1 MLIFIKLLVY
11 LLLWLLRKVFE
22 YYFPGEECE
31 NIKYWMDWLA
41 EGLFFNDWITITIET
56 YIEFLIAGYFG
67 IWFGPAELRY
77 YGDYLSLV
85 LSYSCLTLALIFF
98 PCLIGLVWN
107 KRSQALQSRR
117 YTDYIG
123 VLYDGYKT
131 KHRRVPIYLLNLTV
145 RRINCV
151 AAGLFMRNSYWD
163 GLSYCYVL
171 IFVFMWPSTIVA
183 RLRIRRSRFEN
194 RVELANEWF
203 IVSCAIISMS
213 FTAIHTAEER
223 LNYGWIL
230 TSSILLICIL
240 PHCCL
245 IFYYSIVPLK

>member
-1 MLIFIKLLVY
+1 MFVKFLVY
-11 LLLWLLRKVFE
+11 LLLCLLRIVFE
-22 YYFPGEECE
+22 YCFPKEKFKR
-31 NIKYWMDWLA
+31 IIYLIDWLA
-41 EGLFFNDWITITIET
+41 VGLFFNDWITFTIET
-56 YIEFLIAGYFG
+56 YIELLISAYFG
-67 IWFGPAELRY
+67 IWFRPAVLHY
-77 YGDYLSLV
+77 FGDYLSLV
-85 LSYSCLTLALIFF
+85 LSYSCLFLALIFL
-98 PCLIGLVWN
+98 PGVIGLVWN

-131 KHRRVPIYLLNLTV
+131 KHRRVPIYILNLTV

-151 AAGLFMRNSYWD
+151 SAGLFMRNSYWD

-183 RLRIRRSRFEN
+183 RLRIRKSRFEN

-203 IVSCAIISMS
+203 IVSCAIFSMS